1 MAIFILIQLI
11 PLPLMVAGGVVKEEG
26 KFRWKG
32 VMRRHWMVGEEMVGV
47 EFSFL
52 S

>member
-1 MAIFILIQLI
+1 
-11 PLPLMVAGGVVKEEG
+11 VGSSRREG
-26 KFRWKG
+26 KFGWKG
-32 VMRRHWMVGEEMVGV
+32 VMRRHWMVGEEMTGV